1 MKPLQQVF
9 ALVLEQIPE
18 FKRQARTFKNTI
30 EIVQSEIEDE
40 EKRKKKEQDLRNK
53 EVKKIL
59 FDKTLKKIERIK
71 NNQKDITSFF
81 S

>member
-18 FKRQARTFKNTI
+18 FARNVRTFKNTL
-30 EIVQSEIEDE
+30 EIIHSEIEDD
-40 EKRKKKEQDLRNK
+40 EKCKKKEQDIRNK

-59 FDKTLKKIERIK
+59 FDKTLKKIERIR

-81 S
+81 M